1 MANSWGRHGN
11 SDRLFSWA
19 PKSLQM
25 VTAAMKLKDACSLE
39 EKLCFNL
46 DSIFKSRD
54 ITLPTNISLV
64 NAIVFPVGMHGC
76 ENWDHKGS
84 WVPKNSCFWTVVFE
98 NTPESPLDCKE
109 IRSVNPKGNE
119 PWIFIGRTDAEASAP
134 ILWPP
139 DVKNWL
145 TDKKKYPDAVTDGR
159 QKGWTEDEVVGW
171 HHQGDGHRFEQSL
184 RVGDG

>member
-1 MANSWGRHGN
+1 
-11 SDRLFSWA
+11 
-19 PKSLQM
+19 M
-25 VTAAMKLKDACSLE
+25 VTAVLKLKDACSLE

-46 DSIFKSRD
+46 DSIFQSRD

-84 WVPKNSCFWTVVFE
+84 WVPKNWCFWTVVFE

-119 PWIFIGRTDAEASAP
+119 SWIFIGRTDAEASAP

-145 TDKKKYPDAVTDGR
+145 TDKKKYPDAVTDWR

-171 HHQGDGHRFEQSL
+171 HHQGGGHRFDYMDLCQQNDVSAF
-184 RVGDG
+184 